1 MCVTMGGLT
10 GDPGDAVVQV
20 SELEPVEIPVLTPA
34 VHQRG
39 LVLELDCLLC
49 RGAVTRGN
57 NQLFKFYLNCC
68 LNIKVTTEF
77 HILVSWL
84 VPVP

>member
-10 GDPGDAVVQV
+10 ADPGDAVVQV

-49 RGAVTRGN
+49 RGAVN
-57 NQLFKFYLNCC
+57 
-68 LNIKVTTEF
+68 
-77 HILVSWL
+77 
-84 VPVP
+84 